1 MKIAQ
6 FASVG
11 QPDQVIECVEAPDLG
26 EPKENEVL
34 IDILAFPINPAD
46 VLILEGKYGVA
57 YKLPSRLG
65 AESVGKVNKI
75 GKNVKDF
82 NVGDIVLPLDREN
95 WVQQKMVLAS
105 NLVLLPKNV
114 DILQLSMMKVNPAT
128 AYLMIKKY
136 VKLNKN
142 DWIIQD
148 AANSGVGHSVIS
160 IAKNLDLKTINIVRR
175 VGLEEGLKNIG
186 ADVVLLD
193 NNNLS
198 DSVKKLT
205 NNANVKLALDA
216 VGGDQVLRIGDCLE
230 DEATILNYGL
240 LSGKNIEI
248 SSHQTVFKRIILTGF
263 WLMPWLQNM
272 EKKEIIEMYAYLS
285 SLIEKD
291 IIHVPVEKTYPIED
305 IKQAVAHAAKY
316 GRNGKIIVTPNGDNF
331 SG

>member
-6 FASVG
+6 FSSVG
-11 QPDQVIECVEAPDLG
+11 RPDQVIECIDVNDLG
-26 EPKENEVL
+26 LSKDNEVL

-46 VLILEGKYGVA
+46 VLILEGKYGVE
-57 YKLPSRLG
+57 YKLPSKLG

-75 GKNVKDF
+75 GKNVQGF

-105 NLVLLPKNV
+105 NLILLPKNI
-114 DILQLSMMKVNPAT
+114 DPLQLSMMKVNPAT

-148 AANSGVGHSVIS
+148 AANSGVGHSV
-160 IAKNLDLKTINIVRR
+160 NIVRR
-175 VGLEEGLKNIG
+175 EGLEESLKKIG
-186 ADVVLLD
+186 ADVVVID
-193 NNNLS
+193 NNDLS
-198 DSVKKLT
+198 KTVKNIT
-205 NNANVKLALDA
+205 NNANIKLAIDA

-240 LSGKNIEI
+240 LSGKNIQI
-248 SSHQTVFKRIILTGF
+248 SSHQTVFKRLLLTGF

-272 EKKEIIEMYAYLS
+272 DKKEIIEMYSYLS
-285 SLIEKD
+285 SLIEKN

-305 IKQAVAHAAKY
+305 IKKAVAHAAKY
-316 GRNGKIIVTPNGDNF
+316 GRSGKIIVTPNGENF
-331 SG
+331 TS

>member
-6 FASVG
+6 FSSVG
-11 QPDQVIECVEAPDLG
+11 RPDQVIECIDVNDLG
-26 EPKENEVL
+26 LPKDNEVL

-46 VLILEGKYGVA
+46 VLILEGKYGVE
-57 YKLPSRLG
+57 YKLPSKLG

-75 GKNVKDF
+75 GKNVQGF

-105 NLVLLPKNV
+105 NLILLPKNI
-114 DILQLSMMKVNPAT
+114 DPLQLSMMKVNPAT

-160 IAKNLDLKTINIVRR
+160 IAKEFGLNTVNIVRR
-175 VGLEEGLKNIG
+175 EGLEESLKKIG
-186 ADVVLLD
+186 ADVVVID
-193 NNNLS
+193 NNDLS
-198 DSVKKLT
+198 KTVKNIT
-205 NNANVKLALDA
+205 NNANIKLAIDA

-240 LSGKNIEI
+240 LSGKNIQI
-248 SSHQTVFKRIILTGF
+248 SSHQTVFKRLLLTGF

-272 EKKEIIEMYAYLS
+272 DKKEIIEMYSYLS
-285 SLIEKD
+285 SLIEKN

-305 IKQAVAHAAKY
+305 IKKAVAHAAKY
-316 GRNGKIIVTPNGDNF
+316 GRSGKIIVTPNGENF
-331 SG
+331 TS

>member
-46 VLILEGKYGVA
+46 VLILEGKYGVE

-205 NNANVKLALDA
+205 DNANVKLALDA

-272 EKKEIIEMYAYLS
+272 EKKEIIEMYTYLS

>member
-11 QPDQVIECVEAPDLG
+11 QPDQVIDCIDANDLG
-26 EPKENEVL
+26 DPKENEVL

-46 VLILEGKYGVA
+46 VLILEGKYGVE

-75 GKNVKDF
+75 GKNVQGF

-105 NLVLLPKNV
+105 NLILLPKNI
-114 DILQLSMMKVNPAT
+114 DPLQASMMKVNPAT

-160 IAKNLDLKTINIVRR
+160 IAKELGLNTVNIVRR
-175 VGLEEGLKNIG
+175 EGLEESLKKIG
-186 ADVVLLD
+186 ADVVVID
-193 NNNLS
+193 NNDLS
-198 DSVKKLT
+198 KTVKNLT
-205 NNANVKLALDA
+205 NNANIKLAIDA

-240 LSGKNIEI
+240 LSGKNIQI
-248 SSHQTVFKRIILTGF
+248 SSHQTVFKRLLFTGF

-272 EKKEIIEMYAYLS
+272 DKKEIIEMYSYLS
-285 SLIEKD
+285 SLIEKN

-305 IKQAVAHAAKY
+305 IKKAVAHAAKY
-316 GRNGKIIVTPNGDNF
+316 GRNGKIIVTPNGENF
-331 SG
+331 TS

>member
-46 VLILEGKYGVA
+46 VLILEGKYGVE

-82 NVGDIVLPLDREN
+82 NVGNIVLPLDREN

-205 NNANVKLALDA
+205 DNANVKLALDA

>member
-6 FASVG
+6 FSSVG
-11 QPDQVIECVEAPDLG
+11 RPDQVIECVDAADLG
-26 EPKENEVL
+26 DPKDNEVL

-46 VLILEGKYGVA
+46 VLILEGKYGMQ

-75 GKNVKDF
+75 GKNVQGF
-82 NVGDIVLPLDREN
+82 AIGDMVLPLDREN

-105 NLVLLPKNV
+105 NLILLPKNV
-114 DILQLSMMKVNPAT
+114 DPLQLSMMKVNPAT

-136 VKLNKN
+136 VQLNKN

-160 IAKNLDLKTINIVRR
+160 IAKHLGLKTINIVRR
-175 VGLEEGLKNIG
+175 QGLEDKLKKIG
-186 ADVVLLD
+186 ADVVVID

-198 DSVKKLT
+198 QTVKQLSD
-205 NNANVKLALDA
+205 NAKIKLAIDA

-248 SSHQTVFKRIILTGF
+248 SSYHTVFKRILLTGF

-272 EKKEIIEMYAYLS
+272 KQQEIIDMYSYLS
-285 SLIEKD
+285 TLIEKG
-291 IIHVPVEKTYPIED
+291 IIHVPVEKTYSLED
-305 IKQAVAHAAKY
+305 IKDAVSHAATF
-316 GRNGKIIVTPNGDNF
+316 GRSGKIIVTPNGTKF
-331 SG
+331 